1 MSKFKTSSPP
11 VKSKIKKLVPSL
23 FTLSNV
29 EVPKDRKSKI
39 KSGFTLIE
47 VVAALLILSMILASV
62 MVVVSQISDGMID
75 FRSETQAFAVARQN
89 MEKLLS
95 SPTVSD
101 KSEYGILETNPDINW
116 QTAVEP
122 FYEPTS
128 KRMWIRGVCTAAYT
142 DSKGQRKTIELTCWL
157 TGLTAQQIRQIL
169 DQQKRTEKWMEQFSQ
184 TDYGQQVTEQR
195 KINLAFLKYK
205 GLDVQGYQNFIE
217 QIERRRIDSIAE
229 HGFGEGYEDFAAQLV
244 EDETDFLYRLGINY
258 DEYVNFYETYD
269 PETDY
274 SQLRDQEKQQS
285 SQEKIDTVKP
295 ADSSPDS
302 GVSQNDTAAQNNTD
316 TEDFKLPDNL
326 PPEILEQLKNLK

>member
-23 FTLSNV
+23 
-29 EVPKDRKSKI
+29 PKDRKSKI
-39 KSGFTLIE
+39 KNGFTLIE

-217 QIERRRIDSIAE
+217 QIERRRIDHIAE
-229 HGFGEGYEDFAAQLV
+229 YGFGEGYEDFAAQLV

-269 PETDY
+269 PEVDY
-274 SQLRDQEKQQS
+274 NTIRENKEQQQKASQS
-285 SQEKIDTVKP
+285 SSTTQPAGSSENQSESQPKNQVDTKDIQLPDDLP
-295 ADSSPDS
+295 AD
-302 GVSQNDTAAQNNTD
+302 
-316 TEDFKLPDNL
+316 FLK
-326 PPEILEQLKNLK
+326 QLQDGS

>member
-23 FTLSNV
+23 
-29 EVPKDRKSKI
+29 PKDRKSKI
-39 KSGFTLIE
+39 KNGFTLIE

-62 MVVVSQISDGMID
+62 MVVVSHISDGMID

-217 QIERRRIDSIAE
+217 QIERRRIDHIAE
-229 HGFGEGYEDFAAQLV
+229 YGFGEGYEDFAAQLV

-269 PETDY
+269 PEVDY
-274 SQLRDQEKQQS
+274 NTIRENKEQQQKASQS
-285 SQEKIDTVKP
+285 SSTTQPAGSSENQSESQPKNQVDTKDIQLPDDLP
-295 ADSSPDS
+295 AD
-302 GVSQNDTAAQNNTD
+302 
-316 TEDFKLPDNL
+316 FLK
-326 PPEILEQLKNLK
+326 QLQDGS

>member
-1 MSKFKTSSPP
+1 
-11 VKSKIKKLVPSL
+11 
-23 FTLSNV
+23 
-29 EVPKDRKSKI
+29 
-39 KSGFTLIE
+39 
-47 VVAALLILSMILASV
+47 
-62 MVVVSQISDGMID
+62 
-75 FRSETQAFAVARQN
+75 

-184 TDYGQQVTEQR
+184 TDYGQQ
-195 KINLAFLKYK
+195 
-205 GLDVQGYQNFIE
+205 GYQNFIE

-229 HGFGEGYEDFAAQLV
+229 YGFGEGYEDFAAQLV